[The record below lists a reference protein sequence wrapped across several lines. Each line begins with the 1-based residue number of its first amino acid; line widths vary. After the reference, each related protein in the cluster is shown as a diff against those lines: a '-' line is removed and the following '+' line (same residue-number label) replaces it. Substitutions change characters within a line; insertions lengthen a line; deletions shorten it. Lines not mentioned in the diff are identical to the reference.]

1 MPDVVPSAVDVAI
14 IGGGFAGMATAW
26 ALARLGVTD
35 VIVLERESELGRYA
49 SGRSAGLGRQL
60 AEDSD
65 TTALT
70 VRGAALMRDIA
81 NVWTPTGGILTF
93 DDVANAEA
101 YVARAAKF
109 GVATEVSDKAL
120 VASRWPALAD
130 LRVTRALWVP
140 GDGTIDVGAL
150 LATFAQGIRVALGCA
165 VERVDQGTVVTS
177 QGTIKARVVVDAS
190 GAWAGTITGGDALTS
205 FKRHVFILEAQG
217 QAAGPWLWHLGSG
230 EFYLRTHGEGVLASP
245 CDASSCAPGHQAPD
259 LVGDEHLRKVLDD
272 ADSPLAGAIIK
283 KRWACQ
289 RAFTE
294 NRKMRLGRDP
304 KRPWLVWA
312 AGLGG
317 HGATASPAVGEKV
330 ATAVVA
336 ALRSS

>member
-1 MPDVVPSAVDVAI
+1 MPSTVDVAI
-14 IGGGFAGMATAW
+14 IGGGFAGMATAL

-70 VRGAALMRDIA
+70 VRGASLMRDVSS
-81 NVWTPTGGILTF
+81 VWAPTGGILTF
-93 DDVANAEA
+93 DDLANAEA
-101 YVARAAKF
+101 YISRAAKF
-109 GVATEVSDKAL
+109 GVVTEVADKAL
-120 VASRWPALAD
+120 VAGRWPALAE
-130 LRVTRALWVP
+130 LRVVRALWVP
-140 GDGTIDVGAL
+140 GDGTIDVAAL
-150 LATFAQGIRVALGCA
+150 LAMFAQGIRVALGCG
-165 VERVDQGTVVTS
+165 VERVEQGTVVTT
-177 QGTIKARVVVDAS
+177 QGAIKARVVVDAS
-190 GAWAGTITGGDALTS
+190 GAWAGSITGGESLTS
-205 FKRHVFILEAQG
+205 FKRHVFVLEAQA

-230 EFYLRTHGEGVLASP
+230 EFYLRAHGEGVLASP
-245 CDASSCAPGHQAPD
+245 CDAASCAPGHQAPD
-259 LVGDEHLRKVLDD
+259 LVGDEHLRRVLDD
-272 ADSPLAGAIIK
+272 ADSPLAGAVIK
-283 KRWACQ
+283 RRWACQ

-317 HGATASPAVGEKV
+317 HGATAAPAVGEKV

-336 ALRSS
+336 ALRS